1 MEVKVGQNVLF
12 SEFVGFLSRN
22 YNALPCK
29 SPLCQE
35 TSSAISV
42 YTPLCH
48 TKPETVH
55 SFLLTEQKP
64 QQPHTTSP
72 LPKERRMHQDASG
85 RAADTQQLAVP
96 MVTSLTPVIFC
107 LAVG

>member
-1 MEVKVGQNVLF
+1 MEVKVGQNALF

-22 YNALPCK
+22 CNALPCK
-29 SPLCQE
+29 SSLYRK
-35 TSSAISV
+35 TSSAISI

-48 TKPETVH
+48 AKLETVH
-55 SFLLTEQKP
+55 SFLLIDKL
-64 QQPHTTSP
+64 PHTTSP
-72 LPKERRMHQDASG
+72 LPKERSMHQGASC

-96 MVTSLTPVIFC
+96 MVTSLSLTSVIFC

>member
-22 YNALPCK
+22 CNALPCK
-29 SPLCQE
+29 SSLYQK
-35 TSSAISV
+35 TGNAISIC
-42 YTPLCH
+42 TSLCH

-55 SFLLTEQKP
+55 SFLLTDKL
-64 QQPHTTSP
+64 PHTASP
-72 LPKERRMHQDASG
+72 LPKERSMHQGASC
-85 RAADTQQLAVP
+85 RAADIQQLAVP
-96 MVTSLTPVIFC
+96 MVTSLSLTPVIFC